1 MQLGNFI
8 KGFKQFE
15 GEPASHSWQ
24 LITSEFLKNEIINS
38 GNIKMIEIN
47 NVNDR
52 SYTISDVYNVIY
64 LQNKEIYHV
73 GIDYFYYTDIFYV
86 ELKTKSG
93 KRYYAQVNNG
103 GIIGITNYSQTYFSS
118 WGQPFDTIVINDI
131 DLLISNLKIVAPI
144 GEVIDSIICGVSFS
158 FYNTICHPDSDSMG
172 CETIGN
178 STIIA
183 TPTIVNL

>member
-8 KGFKQFE
+8 KGFKQLE
-15 GEPASHSWQ
+15 GEPASHNWH

-52 SYTISDVYNVIY
+52 SYTISDVHNIIP
-64 LQNKEIYHV
+64 LANKNIYHV
-73 GIDYFYYTDIFYV
+73 GFDYFYSPDIFYV

-93 KRYYAQVNNG
+93 KRYYEQVNNG
-103 GIIGITNYSQTYFSS
+103 GIVRITNYHQTYYAS
-118 WGQPFDTIVINDI
+118 WGQPFDTILINDI
-131 DLLISNLKIVAPI
+131 NLSIFNLKIVAPI